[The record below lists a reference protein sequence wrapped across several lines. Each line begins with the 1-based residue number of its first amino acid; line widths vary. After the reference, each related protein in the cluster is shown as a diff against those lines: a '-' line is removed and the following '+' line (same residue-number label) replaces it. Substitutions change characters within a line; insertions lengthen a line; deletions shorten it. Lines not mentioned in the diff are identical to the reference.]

1 MKAAVCRAF
10 GGALTIENL
19 ELAAPAANELRVRI
33 AACAICHSDV
43 TAAEGGWGGVLPA
56 VYGHEAA
63 GVVEEL
69 GSGVDDLEVG
79 DHVVV
84 TLIRSCG
91 HCHYCT
97 QGKPVCCESEFHLDS
112 HSPLSTG
119 DGAAV
124 TQGIATGA
132 FAEAVVVDRSQVV
145 AIPKDIPLDV
155 ASLLACGVIT
165 GLGAVVNTA
174 QVPAGASVA
183 VIGAGGVGLNAIQ
196 GAVLSGANPIVAVDV
211 KPEKLE
217 VAKAFGATHAFL
229 ADSKD
234 LPGELRAITQGR
246 GMDYVF
252 VTVGAKAAFDS
263 AYAMLAKGGTSVL
276 VGMPH
281 SGVETAIEVA
291 GFAYDCKGILG
302 SRMGNA
308 RIATDIPYLVE
319 LYRQGRLKLDELISG
334 RYPLEQINE
343 AIAEVKAGSALR
355 NVIVFGD

>member
-10 GGALTIENL
+10 GEALTIEDL
-19 ELAAPAANELRVRI
+19 TLAAPAAGELRVRI

-69 GSGVDDLEVG
+69 GPGVGGLQVG

-84 TLIRSCG
+84 TLIRACG
-91 HCHYCT
+91 HCHYCA
-97 QGKPVCCESEFHLDS
+97 QGKQVCCEGHFHLDAE
-112 HSPLSTG
+112 SPLSTG
-119 DGAAV
+119 EGARV

-145 AIPKDIPLDV
+145 AIPKDIPLDA

-183 VIGAGGVGLNAIQ
+183 VIGTGGVGLNAIQ
-196 GAVLSGANPIVAVDV
+196 GAALSGASPIAAIDV

-217 VAKAFGATHAFL
+217 VAKSFGATHGFL
-229 ADSKD
+229 AGGED
-234 LPGELRAITQGR
+234 LASELKAITQGR

-263 AYAMLAKGGTSVL
+263 AYDLLAKAGTVVL

-281 SGVETAIEVA
+281 TGVESSYEIE
-291 GFAYDCKGILG
+291 GFAFDCKAIVG
-302 SRMGNA
+302 SRMGGS
-308 RIATDIPYLVE
+308 RIAVDIPYLVE

-334 RYPLEQINE
+334 RFPLEQINE